1 MCSRLAKLNEAYI
14 NLHRIRQSLIPKP
27 EEIQNVR
34 MLQVTEDLIAELFR
48 EEIQKDKEEWTEKYR
63 LQKQQR
69 EQQQQQQEPDRSFV
83 DCRVDTKEFSFS
95 FRRSRP
101 YPVARRGRNLR
112 R

>member
-1 MCSRLAKLNEAYI
+1 
-14 NLHRIRQSLIPKP
+14 
-27 EEIQNVR
+27 
-34 MLQVTEDLIAELFR
+34 MLQVTENLIEELFR
-48 EEIQKDKEEWTEKYR
+48 EEIQKDKEEWVEKCR

-69 EQQQQQQEPDRSFV
+69 EQQQQQQQEPDRSFV

-112 R
+112 Q